1 MDGTQHFMRKIFTML
16 LSMVFVSLSVQENLH
31 SNNYEVNV
39 IRISAKVHNSEKG
52 ETLKVSSF
60 NEHTLL
66 LYFETK

>member
-31 SNNYEVNV
+31 SNSYEVNV
-39 IRISAKVHNSEKG
+39 IRITAKMHNSEKG

-60 NEHTLL
+60 NEHNLL